1 MFCFFFKKTCF
12 FFFLKTLLKKNEGQ
26 NVFFSKPHVFKVN
39 IHNLSQFVNHTVTL
53 VQNKNN
59 NERIFE
65 MRDMR
70 LVFKKKTFFFSN
82 DVYSGKKIFLKICF
96 FSSVFFFYIFFK
108 CVYFAFESC
117 LSLIMASGSQL
128 KVKTIKY
135 IILIVFAG
143 CFIINIP
150 YHLNM

>member
-1 MFCFFFKKTCF
+1 MF
-12 FFFLKTLLKKNEGQ
+12 E
-26 NVFFSKPHVFKVN
+26 
-39 IHNLSQFVNHTVTL
+39 
-53 VQNKNN
+53 
-59 NERIFE
+59 
-65 MRDMR
+65 
-70 LVFKKKTFFFSN
+70 KKKHFFPN

-96 FSSVFFFYIFFK
+96 ISSVFFLIFFK
-108 CVYFAFESC
+108 CVYFTFESC

-135 IILIVFAG
+135 IILIVLAG